1 VAEVGAKKTTM
12 TSSTEPKQAPGFAW
26 PIDHPWWTTLVLAAI
41 IIFIGYALPRAHIDF
56 SLEQL
61 YPQNSEL
68 ARVYKEHKAAYG
80 ADDNSFF
87 AVREGSAWAPELEQ
101 AEQDFRSLPQIDNT
115 ISPFTMERLVER
127 EGVLEMRPLQPADA
141 DVLTRGT
148 VLSVDDSAGA
158 IIVRVAEPHNNH
170 DGREALLTEVE
181 RIIEAV
187 GGEWHLAGMPV
198 IRTAYV
204 RLVLTDLRVLVP
216 LSILIAGFF
225 FVLSFRDT
233 RQVLLGLLSISLG
246 MLASAAVYV
255 MAGGVVN
262 TFSPAFFSVV
272 IVVGTS
278 DLIHLVHRFSDHVD
292 EMGPSALNVKEAAR
306 RAAREIGFACLLTT
320 TTTAIGF
327 LALVWTDLPTVQ
339 MFGMGAGAGVM
350 VTYFITFLVV
360 PPCLARL
367 RAPSRAAQTHAVDGG
382 IRMRKLGR
390 WVIHRRKKMLSIFA
404 VVAIVLSILGSR
416 TEVAYRL
423 LADLGSSDAGTS
435 QLFMEEH
442 MGAVLPMSVDIRF
455 DGDARDPEA
464 LAAIDTLTAWVREQP
479 LVGQATSLADL
490 TRESWETLS
499 GKPGTMPPT
508 REAAAQSLFM
518 LSMAEED
525 PVPSIMLDDGK
536 RTRILMR
543 VKDEGGAATIGLTE
557 RLEAKAKE
565 ILAPVGGEANVTG
578 VAYVVQ
584 WINRTLTQQFVGSFG
599 IALLLIGTAWMV
611 TTRSLRRV
619 AVALIPNIL
628 PLLAVLAALGAT
640 GIPLK
645 PTTAMVFSIGLGI
658 AVDDT
663 IHFLAA
669 YERWRKQHPGC
680 RPAEAVEH
688 AYATAGRS
696 MLDTSIVLTAGMMA
710 MAASEFTGF
719 LYLGGFTAWSVVA
732 ALITDLLLLGPLLV
746 VLDDR

>member
-1 VAEVGAKKTTM
+1 M
-12 TSSTEPKQAPGFAW
+12 ISSTEPRRASVFAW
-26 PIDHPWWTTLVLAAI
+26 PIEHPVWTAFLLAVVMG
-41 IIFIGYALPRAHIDF
+41 FIAHTLPRTHIDF

-61 YPQNSEL
+61 YPQNSDL
-68 ARVYKEHKAAYG
+68 AQVYREHKAAYG

-87 AVREGSAWAPELEQ
+87 AVREGDAWAPEIQQ
-101 AEQDFRSLPQIDNT
+101 AESAIRTLPQVDST
-115 ISPFTMERLVER
+115 VSPFTMERLVDR
-127 EGVLEMRPLQPADA
+127 NGTLQMRPLQPSDA
-141 DVLTRGT
+141 DPLTRGS

-158 IIVRVAEPHNNH
+158 IIVRIGEPHNH
-170 DGREALLTEVE
+170 HEGRDSLMTEIE
-181 RIIEAV
+181 RVINDV
-187 GGEWHLAGMPV
+187 GGEWHMAGMPV

-204 RLVLTDLRVLVP
+204 RLVLTDLRVLIP

-233 RQVLLGLLSISLG
+233 RQVLLGLFSISLG
-246 MLASAAVYV
+246 MLASAAAYV
-255 MAGGVVN
+255 AAGGVVN

-292 EMGPSALNVKEAAR
+292 ELGEGTNNVREAAR

-320 TTTAIGF
+320 TTTAVGF
-327 LALVWTDLPTVQ
+327 VALIWTDLPTVQ
-339 MFGMGAGAGVM
+339 MFGMGAGAGVII
-350 VTYFITFLVV
+350 TYLITFLVV
-360 PPCLARL
+360 PPCLARM
-367 RAPSRAAQTHAVDGG
+367 RPPSRAAQSHAVDGG
-382 IRMRKLGR
+382 ERMRRLGAR
-390 WVIHRRKKMLSIFA
+390 VIQGRRTMLRLFA
-404 VVAIVLSILGSR
+404 VIAIGLAVLASQ

-435 QLFMEEH
+435 QQFMEEH
-442 MGAVLPMSVDIRF
+442 MGAVLPMSVDITF
-455 DGDARDPEA
+455 DGDAREPEA
-464 LAAIDTLTAWVREQP
+464 LAAIDTLTTWLRQQP
-479 LVGQATSLADL
+479 LVGHATSLADL

-499 GKPGTMPPT
+499 GQPGTMPPT

-525 PVPSIMLDDGK
+525 PVPRIMLDDGH
-536 RTRILMR
+536 RTRILLR
-543 VKDEGGAATIGLTE
+543 VRDEGGAATIALTE
-557 RLEAKAKE
+557 ELEEMAKTVLE
-565 ILAPVGGEANVTG
+565 PVGGQTQVTG
-578 VAYVVQ
+578 VAYVIQ

-599 IALLLIGTAWMV
+599 IALLLIAAAWMLS
-611 TTRSLRRV
+611 TRSIRRV

-669 YERWRKQHPGC
+669 YERWRKNNPGC
-680 RPAEAVEH
+680 TPKEAVLH

-696 MLDTSIVLTAGMMA
+696 MLDTSIVLMAGMLA
-710 MAASEFTGF
+710 MSASEFTGF
-719 LYLGGFTAWSVVA
+719 LYLGGFTAWSVLA
-732 ALITDLLLLGPLLV
+732 ALLTDLLLLGPLLV

>member
-1 VAEVGAKKTTM
+1 M
-12 TSSTEPKQAPGFAW
+12 TSSTDPETVSIFAW
-26 PIDHPWWTTLVLAAI
+26 PIDHPWWTIAVLAAI
-41 IIFIGYALPRAHIDF
+41 IGFIGLALPKAHVDF

-68 ARVYKEHKAAYG
+68 AQTYKEHKDAYG

-87 AVREGSAWAPELEQ
+87 AVREGSAWAPQ
-101 AEQDFRSLPQIDNT
+101 IKHAEEKFRSLVQVDKT
-115 ISPFTMERLVER
+115 ISPFTMERLVDR
-127 EGVLEMRPLQPADA
+127 EGVLEMQALQSGDA

-148 VLSVDDSAGA
+148 VLSMDDSAGA

-170 DGREALLTEVE
+170 NGRDALLTEVE
-181 RIIEAV
+181 RIIEDI

-204 RLVLTDLRVLVP
+204 RLVLTDLRVLIP
-216 LSILIAGFF
+216 LSIFIAGFF
-225 FVLSFRDT
+225 FILSFRDT
-233 RQVLLGLLSISLG
+233 RQVVVGLVSISLG
-246 MLASAAVYV
+246 MLASAAAYV

-272 IVVGTS
+272 VVVGTS

-292 EMGPSALNVKEAAR
+292 EMGTETQNIREAAR
-306 RAAREIGFACLLTT
+306 RSAREIGFACLLTT

-350 VTYFITFLVV
+350 ITYIITFLVV

-367 RAPSRAAQTHAVDGG
+367 RPPSRAAQTHAVDGG
-382 IRMRKLGR
+382 TRMRTLGR
-390 WVIHRRKKMLSIFA
+390 WVLARRRTMVGIFA
-404 VVAIVLSILGSR
+404 VVAVMLTMLGSQ

-423 LADLGSSDAGTS
+423 LADLGSTDAGTS
-435 QLFMEEH
+435 QQFMEEH

-455 DGDARDPEA
+455 EGDARSPEA
-464 LAAIDTLTAWVREQP
+464 LAAIDSLTRWVREQP
-479 LVGQATSLADL
+479 LVGQTTGLADL
-490 TRESWETLS
+490 TRSSWETLS
-499 GKPGTMPPT
+499 GQPGTMPPT

-518 LSMAEED
+518 LSMAEDD

-543 VKDEGGAATIGLTE
+543 VKDEGGAATIALTE
-557 RLEAKAKE
+557 KLEAKAKE
-565 ILAPVGGEANVTG
+565 ILAPVGGQASVTG

-611 TTRSLRRV
+611 TTRSIRRV

-669 YERWRKQHPGC
+669 YERWRKQNPGC
-680 RPAEAVEH
+680 QAEEAVEH

-710 MAASEFTGF
+710 MAASEFNGF

-732 ALITDLLLLGPLLV
+732 ALVTDLLLLGPLLV
-746 VLDDR
+746 ILEDR